1 MPKKQNFGEPIDR
14 LLRSYEAVMQFL
26 TFVTE
31 VFAKDAPGQFVGSF
45 WSRMLNGPIKHWRSL
60 RTALLNVHTDGFDVE
75 KYVGPSIYKHTPI
88 MQEFEFSPFRWLPTR
103 VAEWTKSSRRVY
115 RIPKDLQLLL
125 AATSLK
131 DVDWK
136 MVNWPFDSFLIS
148 LEEPLIFG
156 EETVDAILITREVV
170 DGHELKVIGMVS
182 TDMPTM
188 ETVFIGDQCSRIEKA
203 IRKGRPE
210 SLAYARKKL
219 VSAMKRIAGGG
230 TTWCV
235 NKSCFDPQG
244 LASTFEEDIELA
256 ESSDEILEAR
266 VTLRIVFGLL
276 LYLQSRPATELVPRG
291 WQASIFE
298 RREGPDRLIRLPSE
312 VSLVKSI
319 YSLNQSEREAL
330 APILRGGYVEAAP
343 HHREGHW
350 RRPPG
355 RGDDP
360 DHPKTVWVRPTIVRR
375 DKLAEGALPQGST
388 KVI

>member
-1 MPKKQNFGEPIDR
+1 MSKNQNFGEPIDR

-45 WSRMLNGPIKHWRSL
+45 WSRMLDGPVKHWRSL
-60 RTALLNVHTDGFDVE
+60 RTALLNIHTDGFDVE

-88 MQEFEFSPFRWLPTR
+88 MQEFEFSSFRWLSSR

-115 RIPKDLQLLL
+115 RVPKDLQLLL

-136 MVNWPFDSFLIS
+136 MVKWPFDSFLIS

-156 EETVDAILITREVV
+156 ETTVDAILITKEVL

-188 ETVFIGDQCSRIEKA
+188 ESVFIGDQRSKIEKA
-203 IRKGRPE
+203 IREGHPK
-210 SLAYARKKL
+210 SLAYAREKL
-219 VSAMKRIAGGG
+219 ASAMKRTAGSG
-230 TTWCV
+230 TTWYV

-244 LASTFEEDIELA
+244 LASRFEEAKLA

-266 VTLRIVFGLL
+266 VVFRIVFGLL

-291 WQASIFE
+291 WQKSTFE

-319 YSLNQSEREAL
+319 YSLSHSEREAL
-330 APILRGGYVEAAP
+330 EPVLRGHYVEVAP

-355 RGDDP
+355 KGDDP

-375 DKLAEGALPQGST
+375 DKLVEGALPQGST